1 MKTMLLTFDPNVSA
15 KNPHEG
21 ESDKTGKPGIIFSIS
36 ALGYSAENRRGSTLS
51 SGKNY
56 FED

>member
-1 MKTMLLTFDPNVSA
+1 MLLTFDLSVSA

-21 ESDKTGKPGIIFSIS
+21 VSDKTGKQGIIFSIL
-36 ALGYSAENRRGSTLS
+36 ALGYSAENGWGSTLS

>member
-21 ESDKTGKPGIIFSIS
+21 VSDKTGKPGIIFSVL
-36 ALGYSAENRRGSTLS
+36 ALGYLAKRGLGSTLY